1 MPGTNEAFS
10 NGELASVDSRA
21 RFVEKAADE
30 LKRLHEGNIARYRLR
45 LSEFRDWKAKQQHYS
60 EQTKT
65 ASGDRKSPDSTDRVV
80 KPKK

>member
-21 RFVEKAADE
+21 RFVEKTADE
-30 LKRLHEGNIARYRLR
+30 LKGLHEGNIARYRLR
-45 LSEFRDWKAKQQHYS
+45 LSEFRDWKAKQRHYS
-60 EQTKT
+60 ATPKT
-65 ASGDRKSPDSTDRVV
+65 ATRDKLSANTADRVR

>member
-30 LKRLHEGNIARYRLR
+30 LKGLHEGNVARYQLR
-45 LSEFRDWKAKQQHYS
+45 LSEFRDWKEKQ
-60 EQTKT
+60 
-65 ASGDRKSPDSTDRVV
+65 R
-80 KPKK
+80 

>member
-30 LKRLHEGNIARYRLR
+30 LKGLHDGNIARYRLR
-45 LSEFRDWKAKQQHYS
+45 LSEFRNPPNLYIRVPKR
-60 EQTKT
+60 TKH
-65 ASGDRKSPDSTDRVV
+65 RV
-80 KPKK
+80 KP